1 MVHALEFYCQFQ
13 FITLRHFSPKVRIK
27 IGVNIF
33 IKFYAN
39 SHCKSMLRCQCDILA
54 ANNKVKPKISFY
66 SCSCKAR
73 DVLLE
78 MEIKIIN

>member
-1 MVHALEFYCQFQ
+1 M
-13 FITLRHFSPKVRIK
+13 
-27 IGVNIF
+27 F

-39 SHCKSMLRCQCDILA
+39 RHCKSMLRCQYDILGVIG
-54 ANNKVKPKISFY
+54 KVKPKISFY

-78 MEIKIIN
+78 MKIKIVN